1 MHGSEPPSDPWT
13 IGAPATSVALR
24 RHATPPTFHCS
35 VVTCNGKSCQH
46 ATDSCAAT
54 HPPADAP
61 AHPTA
66 PAACP
71 GGQYQDKVGGPA
83 CKACL
88 AGLLQDE
95 EARPNCTVCPAGYYA
110 NGIRR
115 TACTACADPASTCV
129 CKGGGWV
136 SVASLSVCE
145 GVGPHRPA
153 HAPSCI
159 QSIQG
164 HTLESP
170 DRVCVSWVR
179 GGGQSLEGGHHH
191 TMDQ

>member
-1 MHGSEPPSDPWT
+1 MDDRCACDQRGL
-13 IGAPATSVALR
+13 APTCHPTHVPLFGGDMQWQVLPARNGLMR
-24 RHATPPTFHCS
+24 RDPPTCRRARASHRPRS
-35 VVTCNGKSCQH
+35 M
-46 ATDSCAAT
+46 
-54 HPPADAP
+54 
-61 AHPTA
+61 
-66 PAACP
+66 P
-71 GGQYQDKVGGPA
+71 GWPVSGQSGRPGVQGLPRRP
-83 CKACL
+83 L
-88 AGLLQDE
+88 AGRGGASELHRVPCRLLRQ
-95 EARPNCTVCPAGYYA
+95 RHPSHGLH
-110 NGIRR
+110 R
-115 TACTACADPASTCV
+115 CADPASTCV
-129 CKGGGWV
+129 CTGGGWV